1 MGSVVVVGAGA
12 AGLMAAITAARSG
25 VAGEVMLL
33 DGARRLGAKI
43 LISGGGRCNVTNR
56 LVTPRDFN
64 GGAPRAIARV
74 LRAWPVEPTIRFFAE
89 LGVTLHEEAH
99 GKLFP
104 DSQRAA
110 TVVDALVAEAA
121 RLGVTIRHPQRVRG
135 IEPAAEGFA
144 VSTESGVLGG
154 VRVVLASGGM
164 SVPKTGSDGAGYA
177 IARALGHSIVATTPA
192 LAPLL
197 LEGTFHH
204 ALSGVSHPVELTVR
218 SPGVPPRRIG
228 GDLLW
233 THFGASGPAAL
244 DVSRHWHRA
253 VVEGREVTVDLSFR
267 PGERFETVDAQLAT
281 EAAARPRA
289 SIAAVLGR
297 WLPASVAAQIAAALE
312 LDTTCTMAHLLREDR
327 RRMAHALTAWRLPV
341 TGSRGFG
348 YAEATAGGVP
358 LDEIDP
364 ATMESRVCRGLY
376 FAGEVLDVDGRLGGF
391 NFQWAWAS
399 GFVAGRA
406 LATVDR

>member
-43 LISGGGRCNVTNR
+43 LISGGGRCNITNR

-144 VSTESGVLGG
+144 VRYRVRRPAGG
-154 VRVVLASGGM
+154 PR
-164 SVPKTGSDGAGYA
+164 GAGQ
-177 IARALGHSIVATTPA
+177 
-192 LAPLL
+192 
-197 LEGTFHH
+197 
-204 ALSGVSHPVELTVR
+204 
-218 SPGVPPRRIG
+218 RR
-228 GDLLW
+228 
-233 THFGASGPAAL
+233 HVGAE
-244 DVSRHWHRA
+244 D
-253 VVEGREVTVDLSFR
+253 
-267 PGERFETVDAQLAT
+267 GE
-281 EAAARPRA
+281 
-289 SIAAVLGR
+289 
-297 WLPASVAAQIAAALE
+297 
-312 LDTTCTMAHLLREDR
+312 
-327 RRMAHALTAWRLPV
+327 
-341 TGSRGFG
+341 
-348 YAEATAGGVP
+348 
-358 LDEIDP
+358 
-364 ATMESRVCRGLY
+364 
-376 FAGEVLDVDGRLGGF
+376 
-391 NFQWAWAS
+391 
-399 GFVAGRA
+399 
-406 LATVDR
+406 